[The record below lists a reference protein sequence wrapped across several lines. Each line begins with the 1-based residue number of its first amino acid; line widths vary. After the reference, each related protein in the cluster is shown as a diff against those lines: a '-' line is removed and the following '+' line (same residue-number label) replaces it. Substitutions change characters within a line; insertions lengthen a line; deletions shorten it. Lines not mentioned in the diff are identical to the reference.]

1 MLDRLIL
8 DVAGRVFF
16 IDPQEIEFAQ
26 ADGNYV
32 SISTG
37 AVAHRVRCQISE
49 LQSRLDAAKFLR
61 IHRSVIVNSDKIL
74 TMARGANGEYSV
86 KMHSGREFSS
96 GRTFRQRIRG
106 SMLRARSS
114 RLSAPA

>member
-1 MLDRLIL
+1 
-8 DVAGRVFF
+8 VFF
-16 IDPQEIEFAQ
+16 IDPREIEFAR

-37 AVAHRVRCQISE
+37 AAAHRVRCQISE
-49 LQSRLDAAKFLR
+49 LQARLDATQFLR
-61 IHRSVIVNSDKIL
+61 IHRSVIVNADMIVNM
-74 TMARGANGEYSV
+74 TRGANGEYSV
-86 KMHSGREFSS
+86 RMRSGKEFSS
-96 GRTFRQRIRG
+96 GRSFRQKIRG

>member
-1 MLDRLIL
+1 MIDRLIL

-16 IDPQEIEFAQ
+16 IDPREIEFAQ

-32 SISTG
+32 SICTG
-37 AVAHRVRCQISE
+37 EASHRVRCQISE
-49 LQSRLDAAKFLR
+49 LQTRLNAMQFLR
-61 IHRSVIVNSDKIL
+61 IHRSVLVNTDKIVDM
-74 TMARGANGEYSV
+74 TRGANGEYSV
-86 KMHSGREFSS
+86 RMRGGREFSS

-106 SMLRARSS
+106 AMLRSRGS